1 MRQQPRNVVVIGAS
15 RGIGLEIANHL
26 SGDFQVLAF
35 SRSPKPKE
43 LIQNITYF
51 QADISDQ
58 MSVESV
64 IALHTPNNLHG
75 IVFVSGISISSEGN
89 EIHRFSK
96 TIDVNLVGAFRVISA
111 LQSKLEQGSSIV
123 CVSSINAHLAFPN
136 NPGYV
141 ASKAGLEGLVRAL
154 SLDLNQI
161 PCRVNAISLGYFLT
175 EMTKSS
181 FNYEQTRIQRASRT
195 ILGRW
200 GELSEISSVVHFLLS
215 DSSSYI
221 TGQSI
226 VVDGGWTVKG
236 M

>member
-1 MRQQPRNVVVIGAS
+1 M
-15 RGIGLEIANHL
+15 
-26 SGDFQVLAF
+26 FAF
-35 SRSPKPKE
+35 SRSPRPKE
-43 LIQNITYF
+43 LAQNITYF

-58 MSVESV
+58 ISVESV
-64 IALHTPNNLHG
+64 IKSNSPDDLYG
-75 IVFVSGISISSEGN
+75 IVFVSGISISGESR
-89 EIHRFSK
+89 EIDRFSK
-96 TIDVNLVGAFRVISA
+96 TVDVNLIGAFRVINA
-111 LQSKLEQGSSIV
+111 LQSKLSRGSSIV

-154 SLDLNQI
+154 SLDLNHI
-161 PCRVNAISLGYFLT
+161 KCRVNAVSLGYFLT
-175 EMTKSS
+175 DMTKSS
-181 FNYEQTRIQRASRT
+181 FNDEQKRIQRASHT

-200 GELSEISSVVHFLLS
+200 GELNEISGVVHFLLS